1 MISSKRK
8 NAVRKSFAATC
19 LIAAF
24 VILPAFSSYADEVN
38 AEVPAGPGSES
49 ESIGQEKA
57 ATGPG
62 SEPSDASGAPAD
74 NGAGEVMTTPVY
86 PIVKEV
92 DKYSYDQMEQDIR
105 AFEALYK
112 ERVNVEVLGITLD
125 GRNIYDV
132 IVGNVD
138 SDKHIVIQG
147 GIHAREYITSLLI
160 MKQAGETLQNYD
172 TATYMG
178 RSYSEMLSQTAI
190 HFIPM
195 VNPDGITI
203 SQFGEA
209 GIRSEGLRQGIQSI
223 YQADV
228 AEGVTRLDY
237 ASYLTRW
244 KSNAGGVDLNRNYD
258 AAWHLVGPEN
268 RPSGAGYKGPNPFS
282 EPESL
287 ALAYLLQREQVKVC
301 LNYHSMGQ
309 VIYWDVA
316 GNKQRDASLNLA
328 RQYSGDSGYRLSGE
342 LGLGGV
348 KDWVQIKEPSMPS
361 ITVEV
366 GSSAAPVPL
375 AQFPAI
381 WQQNH
386 LGPARMMGF
395 VLNY

>member
-1 MISSKRK
+1 MTSRKIKYAAGKRL
-8 NAVRKSFAATC
+8 AATC
-19 LIAAF
+19 ITASF
-24 VILPAFSSYADEVN
+24 VMLFIFSSYADEGTAQVIVPEPE
-38 AEVPAGPGSES
+38 AALLAAPAGPGGES
-49 ESIGQEKA
+49 QGQEKA

-62 SEPSDASGAPAD
+62 SEPFDASGTPAD
-74 NGAGEVMTTPVY
+74 DGAGAVMTAPVY

-112 ERVNVEVLGITLD
+112 ERVKVEVLGITLD
-125 GRNIYDV
+125 GRNI
-132 IVGNVD
+132 
-138 SDKHIVIQG
+138 
-147 GIHAREYITSLLI
+147 
-160 MKQAGETLQNYD
+160 
-172 TATYMG
+172 
-178 RSYSEMLSQTAI
+178 
-190 HFIPM
+190 
-195 VNPDGITI
+195 
-203 SQFGEA
+203 
-209 GIRSEGLRQGIQSI
+209 
-223 YQADV
+223 
-228 AEGVTRLDY
+228 
-237 ASYLTRW
+237 
-244 KSNAGGVDLNRNYD
+244 YD

-287 ALAYLLQREQVKVC
+287 ALAYLLQREQVKAC

-316 GNKQRDASLNLA
+316 CNKQREASLNLA

-366 GSSAAPVPL
+366 GSSAAPVPIS
-375 AQFPAI
+375 QFPAI